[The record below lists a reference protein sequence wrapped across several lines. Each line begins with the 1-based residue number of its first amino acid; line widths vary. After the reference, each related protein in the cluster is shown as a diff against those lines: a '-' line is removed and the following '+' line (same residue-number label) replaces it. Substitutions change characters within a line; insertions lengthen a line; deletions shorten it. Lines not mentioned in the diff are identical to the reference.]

1 MAAFSI
7 SSRRGSIKT
16 SLRNAGDGPPRAERH
31 KARLSV
37 RCWRIS
43 ILTPARRTD
52 GRAGLGDGSVRR
64 RLRRVSCNSE
74 EKAQEAL
81 ALIQAFVN
89 ENGLTLHPN
98 KTHIGDC
105 RIKGQGFEFLGYH
118 FEAGHR
124 FARKKSCLTPS
135 RQGQGQDQTDER
147 PKPRPHDRGAQS
159 HAQGLV
165 WLLQARDLR
174 SQGRRRLCAPAA
186 AGDVA
191 QARQTTRL
199 RRCPGGP
206 ATLAQCFLR
215 FRRAVHPRHS
225 LAAGE
230 TVPMRTPPTGEP
242 YAGKPPV
249 RFGGRGGE
257 SLPSLSGERSALMTR
272 GSPRR
277 FAPRDDSYAAVR
289 A

>member
-124 FARKKSCLTPS
+124 FVRKKSCLTPS

-257 SLPSLSGERSALMTR
+257 SLPYPYQENGERPTFPWIAT
-272 GSPRR
+272 SPK
-277 FAPRDDSYAAVR
+277 PV
-289 A
+289 